1 MLGDTLLLNY
11 LNFQKIKING
21 FYEIIL
27 GKTDLVVKLEFFNRR
42 IQPDW
47 FPQIKLIAD
56 GIQRIKD
63 HLCPGQRAV
72 SYTHLDVYKRQGLS
86 TPAFYLGLMLMLVVC
101 VKLQWLPI
109 TPQSTALSLILPTVT
124 LSSLSLIH
132 I

>member
-47 FPQIKLIAD
+47 FPQIKLLAD

-63 HLCPGQRAV
+63 HLCPGQRVVRYACYRV
-72 SYTHLDVYKRQGLS
+72 PDQMVVFHNLS
-86 TPAFYLGLMLMLVVC
+86 PHSEHSESPLASLLHRFLMF
-101 VKLQWLPI
+101 
-109 TPQSTALSLILPTVT
+109 
-124 LSSLSLIH
+124 
-132 I
+132 